1 MKRRYKQNLPETLY
15 IVTNSF
21 MLSLNS
27 DPQAIRNIMKKH
39 KELKLKHYSLKQS
52 FLIAFGKM
60 QLW

>member
-1 MKRRYKQNLPETLY
+1 
-15 IVTNSF
+15 